1 MHIDGV
7 PSVVHI
13 VHVEPMTVTIVRKT
27 DIGLLS
33 LTYFGPPIDIEAI
46 RRDPELL
53 GIPNGLKAFYASVE

>member
-1 MHIDGV
+1 
-7 PSVVHI
+7 
-13 VHVEPMTVTIVRKT
+13 MTVTIVRKT